1 MDKLGEWILP
11 AAGALIVLFGWV
23 RRVPVFDVFLQGAK
37 QGLSSSISILPT
49 LIGLMMGVAMLEA
62 SGALDLA
69 AYALTPLAEW
79 AGFPVEAIPL
89 GLLRPFSGSGSTAL
103 AASILE
109 KVSPDSF
116 AGRVV
121 SVLMG
126 STETTFYAIAVY
138 FGAAGI
144 VKTRYAVPAAL
155 CADLAG
161 FLAAAWAVRL
171 LFPA

>member
-1 MDKLGEWILP
+1 MDKLGEWTLP
-11 AAGALIVLFGWV
+11 AAVALIVVFGWV
-23 RRVPVFDVFLQGAK
+23 RRVPVFDEFLQGAK
-37 QGLSSSISILPT
+37 QGLSASISILPT

-109 KVSPDSF
+109 
-116 AGRVV
+116 RCLRT
-121 SVLMG
+121 VLRG
-126 STETTFYAIAVY
+126 EWF
-138 FGAAGI
+138 
-144 VKTRYAVPAAL
+144 R
-155 CADLAG
+155 C
-161 FLAAAWAVRL
+161 
-171 LFPA
+171 